1 MGLDLY
7 IEARIREKKTRRII
21 SVSSGD
27 EYVYEDD
34 IGFFEICWWCSWIFE
49 DIRAKMI
56 EINRSFLPDDECLEV
71 LPCNIEWEE
80 RNSYEIMNLQN
91 AEKLHFVLYV
101 LKSTEF
107 ANYISVD
114 YHSGKKYIPIENDL
128 KLFGENPQAYE
139 WEFRIENSY

>member
-27 EYVYEDD
+27 DYAAEEDM
-34 IGFFEICWWCSWIFE
+34 GFFEICWWCSWIFE